1 MDYLKAFLVGG
12 AFCLIAQIFID
23 KTAVTGARILV
34 SYVVAGVALTGIGA
48 YKYVVDFGGAG
59 ATVPIVGFGYTLA
72 EATKAAVDEK
82 GLLGALTGGL
92 SGTSA
97 GIAAAVV
104 FAFIWALIFK
114 SRQK

>member
-12 AFCLIAQIFID
+12 VICLIAQIFID

-34 SYVVAGVALTGIGA
+34 SYVVAGVILTGIGA
-48 YKYVVDFGGAG
+48 YKHVVDFGGAG